1 VKNVV
6 FLRTSNYD
14 SSQACMRITPD
25 WITWA
30 WPVRNKDVEKFLDI
44 YSYAEWV
51 KVDVDGKYVYA
62 VNYPAADRV
71 ICSGVRKEDDDI
83 QLVDFDAAKHCIKI
97 QKVMSCEDY
106 TNIWTEEFDVKSPFA
121 AIISPFPLKP
131 SALYY
136 FYDEEKRNPGII
148 NEEWIKE
155 VVMKEEH
162 RVELYY
168 DIPHDVWSPEV
179 QQERMRKE
187 IKKELS
193 EMQKKRKA
201 I

>member
-1 VKNVV
+1 MKNVA
-6 FLRTSNYD
+6 FLRTSDYD
-14 SSQACMRITPD
+14 SSQARMRITPD

-30 WPVRNKDVEKFLDI
+30 WGVQNKDVEKFLGI

-83 QLVDFDAAKHCIKI
+83 QLVDFSAEHCVEITKI
-97 QKVMSCEDY
+97 GYCDDY
-106 TNIWTEEFDVKSPFA
+106 GDIPGEYDDVESPFA

-136 FYDEEKRNPGII
+136 FYDEEKLNPGII

-162 RVELYY
+162 HVELYY